1 MFYCPVRKSFSAA
14 DLARLGRAIKRLSHN
29 CHANLLLLSES
40 KGLPM
45 KFIISDETGTTAK
58 IGLTGKLDIVGAE
71 VIALPLATLAGGK
84 KGLVVDLSGVTF
96 LASIG
101 IRHLVSA
108 TKALSRK
115 GGKLVLLNPT
125 DAVKDVLV
133 TSGVIDLMP
142 IVATESAAY
151 ELIG

>member
-1 MFYCPVRKSFSAA
+1 MQFT
-14 DLARLGRAIKRLSHN
+14 
-29 CHANLLLLSES
+29 
-40 KGLPM
+40 
-45 KFIISDETGTTAK
+45 ISDAAGTTAK
-58 IGLTGKLDIVGAE
+58 IGLVGKLDIAGAE

-84 KGLVVDLSGVTF
+84 KGVVVDLSGVTF

-108 TKALSRK
+108 TKTLARK
-115 GGKLVLLNPT
+115 GGKLVLVSST
-125 DAVKDVLV
+125 DAVKEVLV
-133 TSGVIDLMP
+133 TSGVTDLMP